1 VPLLAVAKNFGHSDQ
16 RMVEKHYYGHLAPSY
31 ITGAIRA
38 GAPRFGFQPD
48 PKLAMLG
55 G

>member
-1 VPLLAVAKNFGHSDQ
+1 
-16 RMVEKHYYGHLAPSY
+16 MVEKHYGHLAPSY
-31 ITGAIRA
+31 IADAILA
-38 GAPRFGFQPD
+38 GEPRFGFRPD